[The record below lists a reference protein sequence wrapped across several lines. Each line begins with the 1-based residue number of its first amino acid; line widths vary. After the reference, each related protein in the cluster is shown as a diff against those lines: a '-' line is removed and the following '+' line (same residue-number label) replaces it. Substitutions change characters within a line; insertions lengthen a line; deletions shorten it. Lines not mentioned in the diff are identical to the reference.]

1 MVDFTEDMIL
11 NISNVMNDKNR
22 ISQKTNLIN
31 NTNNCIKNK
40 KTQQSDCNK
49 KFKLIDSYSTE
60 EKDYFRNTN
69 NFSYY
74 KKYSNESIFPVK
86 IKKMEKSDIIIKDD
100 ISKENDD
107 VHKKLT
113 KTKNNKNEK
122 KILNNKDKKLPE
134 KKYKCDK
141 CNKSYNIK
149 NSYQKHLLTH
159 NKKKYICT
167 KCNAKFSVKSKLS
180 RHLLTHNDF
189 KEFKCPQCDSAFHLK
204 YNLKVHMRLHNNE
217 KPYICGYP
225 GCFAKFTQKNN
236 LNTHSKTHSN
246 NLFKEKDEIKILIN
260 YHDNIIKF
268 INKRKNILTKLE
280 ELNKIAL
287 NE

>member
-1 MVDFTEDMIL
+1 MVDITEDMIL

-100 ISKENDD
+100 I
-107 VHKKLT
+107 
-113 KTKNNKNEK
+113 
-122 KILNNKDKKLPE
+122 
-134 KKYKCDK
+134 
-141 CNKSYNIK
+141 
-149 NSYQKHLLTH
+149 
-159 NKKKYICT
+159 
-167 KCNAKFSVKSKLS
+167 
-180 RHLLTHNDF
+180 
-189 KEFKCPQCDSAFHLK
+189 
-204 YNLKVHMRLHNNE
+204 
-217 KPYICGYP
+217 
-225 GCFAKFTQKNN
+225 
-236 LNTHSKTHSN
+236 
-246 NLFKEKDEIKILIN
+246 
-260 YHDNIIKF
+260 
-268 INKRKNILTKLE
+268 
-280 ELNKIAL
+280 
-287 NE
+287 